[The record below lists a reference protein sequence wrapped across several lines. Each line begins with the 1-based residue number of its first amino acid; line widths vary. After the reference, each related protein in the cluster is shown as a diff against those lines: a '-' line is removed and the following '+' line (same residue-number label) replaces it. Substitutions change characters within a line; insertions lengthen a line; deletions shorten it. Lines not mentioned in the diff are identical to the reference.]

1 MSDIPRINRGGA
13 SGLPARPGFSVP
25 WWAIVAGLIVIA
37 ILVLNPFKTID
48 AGTVGVKL
56 RFGQAVG
63 TMDPGI
69 HVVLPFI
76 ERAVVYSTRTVKR
89 SFDKVNSYSKDIQAS
104 DSRVSVN
111 YRVDSGKAVEVYS
124 RYGETFAETIIDP
137 VLLKRL
143 KEIFGKYDAA
153 EIVTQR
159 ERLGVEVENNV
170 RQNMPPGIIIDG
182 VQIENIDFSEA
193 YEQAIEA
200 AMQAQAEVKKT
211 EQELLRQK
219 VEAEKVVVNADAAA
233 KARVAQAN
241 AEAEAIRVKGEAEAG
256 AIKAKAEA
264 LANNPNLV
272 QLTATEKWNGTLP
285 TTMVPGTAVPFISM
299 PQGNN
304 R

>member
-13 SGLPARPGFSVP
+13 SGMPSRPGFSVP
-25 WWAIVAGLIVIA
+25 WWAILALAIVVA

-69 HVVLPFI
+69 HVVIPFV

-89 SFDKVNSYSKDIQAS
+89 TFDQVNSYSKDIQAS
-104 DSRVSVN
+104 DSKVSIN
-111 YRVDSGKAVEVYS
+111 YRVDPTKAVEVYS

-137 VLLKRL
+137 VLLKRM

-159 ERLGVEVENNV
+159 EKLGSEVENNV
-170 RQNMPPGIIIDG
+170 RQNMPPGITIDG
-182 VQIENIDFSEA
+182 VQIENIDFSDA

-219 VEAEKVVVNADAAA
+219 VEAEKVIVNAEAAA
-233 KARVAQAN
+233 KARVAQAT
-241 AEAEAIRVKGEAEAG
+241 AEAEAIRVKGEAEAS
-256 AIKAKAEA
+256 AIKAKSDA
-264 LANNPNLV
+264 LRESPNLV
-272 QLTATEKWNGTLP
+272 QLTATEKWNGVLP
-285 TTMVPGTAVPFISM
+285 TTMVPGSSVPFVNVNA
-299 PQGNN
+299 Q

>member
-13 SGLPARPGFSVP
+13 SGLPSRPSFSVP
-25 WWAIVAGLIVIA
+25 WWAIVALAVIVA

-63 TMDPGI
+63 TMEPGI
-69 HVVLPFI
+69 HVVVPFM

-89 SFDKVNSYSKDIQAS
+89 TFDQVNSYSKDIQAS
-104 DSRVSVN
+104 DSKVSIN
-111 YRVDSGKAVEVYS
+111 YRVDPTKAVEVYS

-137 VLLKRL
+137 VLLKRM

-159 ERLGVEVENNV
+159 EKLGSEVENNV
-170 RQNMPPGIIIDG
+170 RQNMPPGITIDG
-182 VQIENIDFSEA
+182 VQIENIDFSDA

-219 VEAEKVVVNADAAA
+219 VEAEKVIVNAEAAA
-233 KARVAQAN
+233 KARVAQAT
-241 AEAEAIRVKGEAEAG
+241 AEAEAIRVKGEAEAS
-256 AIKAKAEA
+256 AIKAKSDA
-264 LANNPNLV
+264 LRESPNLV
-272 QLTATEKWNGTLP
+272 QLTATEKWNGVLP
-285 TTMVPGTAVPFISM
+285 TTMVPGSSVPFVNVSA
-299 PQGNN
+299 Q

>member
-13 SGLPARPGFSVP
+13 SGLPARPGFNVP
-25 WWAIVAGLIVIA
+25 WWAVVAVAVIVA

-56 RFGQAVG
+56 RFGQAVD
-63 TMDPGI
+63 TMAPGI
-69 HVVLPFI
+69 HVVVPFMEQAI
-76 ERAVVYSTRTVKR
+76 VYSTRTVKR
-89 SFDKVNSYSKDIQAS
+89 TFDKVNSYSKDIQAS
-104 DSRVSVN
+104 DSKVSIN
-111 YRVDSGKAVEVYS
+111 YRVDPTKAIEVYS

-137 VLLKRL
+137 VLLKRM

-159 ERLGVEVENNV
+159 EKLGSEVENNV

-182 VQIENIDFSEA
+182 VQIENIDFSDA

-219 VEAEKVVVNADAAA
+219 VEAEKVIVNAEAAA
-233 KARVAQAN
+233 KARVAQAT
-241 AEAEAIRVKGEAEAG
+241 AEAEAIRVKGEAEAS
-256 AIKAKAEA
+256 AIKAKSDA
-264 LANNPNLV
+264 LRESPNLV
-272 QLTATEKWNGTLP
+272 QLTATEKWNGVLP
-285 TTMVPGTAVPFISM
+285 TTMVPGSSVPFVNVSA
-299 PQGNN
+299 Q

>member
-1 MSDIPRINRGGA
+1 MSDIPRINRGGS
-13 SGLPARPGFSVP
+13 SGMPARPGFSVP
-25 WWAIVAGLIVIA
+25 WWAVVAGLILIA

-56 RFGQAVG
+56 RFGQAVD
-63 TMDPGI
+63 TMTPGI
-69 HVVLPFI
+69 HVVLPFM

-89 SFDKVNSYSKDIQAS
+89 TFDKVNSYSKDIQAS
-104 DSRVSVN
+104 DSKVSVN
-111 YRVDSGKAVEVYS
+111 YRVDAAKAVEVYS

-182 VQIENIDFSEA
+182 VQIENIDFSDA

-233 KARVAQAN
+233 KARVAQAT

>member
-1 MSDIPRINRGGA
+1 MSDIPRINRGGNT
-13 SGLPARPGFSVP
+13 GMPARGGFSVP
-25 WWAIVAGLIVIA
+25 WWAIVALAVIVA

-63 TMDPGI
+63 TMEPGI
-69 HVVLPFI
+69 HVVMPFM

-89 SFDKVNSYSKDIQAS
+89 TFDQVNSYSKDIQAS
-104 DSRVSVN
+104 DSKVSVN
-111 YRVDSGKAVEVYS
+111 YRVDQTKAVEVYS

-159 ERLGVEVENNV
+159 EKLGSEVENNV

-219 VEAEKVVVNADAAA
+219 VEAEKVIVNADAAA
-233 KARVAQAN
+233 KARVAQAT
-241 AEAEAIRVKGEAEAG
+241 AEAEAIRVKGEAEAS
-256 AIKAKAEA
+256 AIKAKSDA
-264 LANNPNLV
+264 LRESPNLV
-272 QLTATEKWNGTLP
+272 QLTATEKWNGVLP
-285 TTMVPGTAVPFISM
+285 TTMVPGSSVPFVNVSA
-299 PQGNN
+299 Q

>member
-1 MSDIPRINRGGA
+1 MSDIPRINRGNTGM
-13 SGLPARPGFSVP
+13 PARGGFSVP
-25 WWAIVAGLIVIA
+25 WWAIVALAVFVA

-63 TMDPGI
+63 TMEPGI
-69 HVVLPFI
+69 HVVMPFM

-89 SFDKVNSYSKDIQAS
+89 TFDQVNSYSKDIQAS
-104 DSRVSVN
+104 DSKVSVN
-111 YRVDSGKAVEVYS
+111 YRVDQTKAVEVYS

-159 ERLGVEVENNV
+159 EKLGSEVENNV

-219 VEAEKVVVNADAAA
+219 VEAEKVIVNADAAA
-233 KARVAQAN
+233 KARVAQAT
-241 AEAEAIRVKGEAEAG
+241 AEAEAIRVKGEAEAS
-256 AIKAKAEA
+256 AIKAKSDA
-264 LANNPNLV
+264 LRESPNLV
-272 QLTATEKWNGTLP
+272 QLTATEKWNGVLP
-285 TTMVPGTAVPFISM
+285 TTMVPGSSVPFVNVSA
-299 PQGNN
+299 Q

>member
-1 MSDIPRINRGGA
+1 MTP
-13 SGLPARPGFSVP
+13 RPGFSVP
-25 WWAIVAGLIVIA
+25 WWVLTVLAIVVG

-69 HVVLPFI
+69 HVVFPFMEQAI
-76 ERAVVYSTRTVKR
+76 VYSTRTVKR
-89 SFDKVNSYSKDIQAS
+89 TFEQVNSYSKDIQAS
-104 DSRVSVN
+104 NSKVSVN
-111 YRVDSGKAVEVYS
+111 YRVDPAKAVEVYS
-124 RYGETFAETIIDP
+124 RYGETFADAIIDP
-137 VLLKRL
+137 VLFKRM

-159 ERLGVEVENNV
+159 EKLGVEVENNV
-170 RQNMPPGIIIDG
+170 RQNMPAGIIIDG
-182 VQIENIDFSEA
+182 VQIENIDFSDS

-233 KARVAQAN
+233 KARVAQAT
-241 AEAEAIRVKGEAEAG
+241 AEAAAIKLKGEAEAA

-264 LANNPNLV
+264 LASNPNLV
-272 QLTATEKWNGTLP
+272 ALTATEKWNGTLP
-285 TTMVPGTAVPFISM
+285 TTMVPGSSVPFVNVT
-299 PQGNN
+299 PQ

>member
-1 MSDIPRINRGGA
+1 MSDIPRINRGGNP
-13 SGLPARPGFSVP
+13 GMPARGGFGVP
-25 WWAIVAGLIVIA
+25 WWVLMALAVVVA

-56 RFGQAVG
+56 RFGQAVD
-63 TMDPGI
+63 TMEPGI
-69 HVVLPFI
+69 HIVMPFAEQAI
-76 ERAVVYSTRTVKR
+76 VYSTRTVKR
-89 SFDKVNSYSKDIQAS
+89 SFKDVNAYSKDIQAS
-104 DSRVSVN
+104 DSLVSVN
-111 YRVDSGKAVEVYS
+111 YRVDPKKAVEVYS

-137 VLLKRL
+137 VLFKRM

-159 ERLGVEVENNV
+159 EKLGSEVENNV

-182 VQIENIDFSEA
+182 VQLENIDFSDA

-219 VEAEKVVVNADAAA
+219 VEAEKVIVNAEAAA
-233 KARVAQAN
+233 KARVAQAT
-241 AEAEAIRVKGEAEAG
+241 AEAEAIRVKGEAEAS
-256 AIKAKAEA
+256 AIKAKSDA
-264 LANNPNLV
+264 LRESPNLV
-272 QLTATEKWNGTLP
+272 QLTATEKWNGVLP
-285 TTMVPGTAVPFISM
+285 TTMVPGSSVPFVNVSA
-299 PQGNN
+299 Q

>member
-13 SGLPARPGFSVP
+13 SGMPTRGGFSVP
-25 WWAIVAGLIVIA
+25 WWALVALAIIVA

-63 TMDPGI
+63 TMEPGM
-69 HVVLPFI
+69 HVVVPFM

-89 SFDKVNSYSKDIQAS
+89 TFDKVNSYSKDIQAS
-104 DSRVSVN
+104 DSKVSVN
-111 YRVDSGKAVEVYS
+111 YRVDPTKAVEVYS

-159 ERLGVEVENNV
+159 EKLGSEVENNV
-170 RQNMPPGIIIDG
+170 RQNMPPGITIDG
-182 VQIENIDFSEA
+182 VQIENIDFSDA

-219 VEAEKVVVNADAAA
+219 VEAEKVIVNAEAAA
-233 KARVAQAN
+233 KARVAQAT
-241 AEAEAIRVKGEAEAG
+241 AEAEAIRVKGEAEAS
-256 AIKAKAEA
+256 AIKAKSDA
-264 LANNPNLV
+264 LRESPNLV
-272 QLTATEKWNGTLP
+272 QLTATEKWNGVLP
-285 TTMVPGTAVPFISM
+285 TTMVPGSSVPFVNVSA
-299 PQGNN
+299 Q